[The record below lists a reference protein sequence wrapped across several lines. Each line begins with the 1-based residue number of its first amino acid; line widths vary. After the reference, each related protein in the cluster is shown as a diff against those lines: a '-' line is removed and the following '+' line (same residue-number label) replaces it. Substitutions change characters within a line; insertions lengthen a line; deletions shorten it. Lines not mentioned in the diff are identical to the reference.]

1 MKRTVLSRA
10 FKVALAVA
18 LVGATFSITA
28 RPASAGAYC
37 MVTEGPGGVMSFLI
51 DDADGSVMDWS
62 LSVSY
67 ETGICGG
74 GG

>member
-1 MKRTVLSRA
+1 
-10 FKVALAVA
+10 
-18 LVGATFSITA
+18 
-28 RPASAGAYC
+28 